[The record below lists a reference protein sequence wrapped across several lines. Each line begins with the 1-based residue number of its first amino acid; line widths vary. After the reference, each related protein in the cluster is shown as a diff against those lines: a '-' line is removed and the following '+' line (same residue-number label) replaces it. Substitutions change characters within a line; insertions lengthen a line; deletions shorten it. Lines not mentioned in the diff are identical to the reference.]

1 MWRYLSV
8 AIDAVLKAGAIQ
20 KSHYGAKIEI
30 DLKGAINLVT
40 EVDHA
45 CEQAI
50 LDVIRAC
57 YPDHDVVT
65 EERVLERRGSRFVWY
80 CDPLDGTTNYAHGY
94 PCFCSSVALARDG
107 EVVAGAVY
115 DPLLVELYTAEKGA
129 GSYCNGRRMRVSSA
143 PELIEALLLTGFPYD
158 LHEKTAARLRRFNH
172 LIGMARALRR
182 GGSAALDLCYVAA
195 GRADGYWEE
204 RLQSWDMA
212 AGRLMVEEAGGRVSR
227 FDDSS
232 VSLAV
237 DEIAATNGS
246 LHSRLLDALR
256 QAVPEGGVA

>member
-1 MWRYLSV
+1 V

-20 KSHYGAKIEI
+20 KSRYGEKIEV
-30 DLKGAINLVT
+30 DRKGAINLVT

-50 LDVIRAC
+50 IDVIRDR
-57 YPDHDVVT
+57 YPDHDIVA
-65 EERVLERRGSRFVWY
+65 EERAIERRGSRFVWY

-94 PCFCSSVALARDG
+94 PCFCASVAVAQDG

-115 DPLLVELYTAEKGA
+115 DPLLAELYTAERGA
-129 GSYCNGRRMRVSSA
+129 GSFCNGRRMRVSSA

-158 LHEKTAARLRRFNH
+158 LHEKTEARMRRFNR
-172 LIGMARALRR
+172 LIGLARALRR
-182 GGSAALDLCYVAA
+182 DGSAALDLCYVAA

-204 RLQSWDMA
+204 RLQPWDMA

-227 FDDSS
+227 FDGSP
-232 VSLAV
+232 VSLAI
-237 DEIAATNGS
+237 DEIAATNGP
-246 LHSRLLDALR
+246 LHPRLLDALR
-256 QAVPEGGVA
+256 VADLEGSTA